1 MGRLK
6 VTQLL
11 NFNKD
16 RFIINCYNYYIQGGK
31 NNMGKFIIGSLV
43 GAIIGYITNW
53 LAIKM
58 LFKPHKE
65 IRIGK
70 FKVPFTPG
78 LIPKEKSRIAKSVG
92 ETIGAHL
99 LTKETIIKSLCSEDM
114 NQQLDSWVQGKV
126 VSIKSSEVTVG
137 NEIKTLLGDEYSNFI
152 EKTNDNLSKLLIDYV
167 NEEDVKQGIAKYAN
181 AQIMIE
187 LSAKPEVIYQSELYK
202 SIKNKLLSGAIE
214 YKDSE
219 NFYGEIE
226 TILKEKMEKLKDS
239 DKKFEE
245 IIPEGITR
253 DVKVYIHDKRH
264 DIAKEIKNMMKE
276 EKNKEKLRQIVKET
290 ISTKL
295 SPMIAMFMNA
305 ESIYEKVVTGINEF
319 LDEEKNHDDIAL
331 IINDVIDKLLKHS
344 IASVISE
351 LPKEGSANGIRPLIN
366 LFRENI
372 VDEKLIRSIFNKLEG
387 NFDNYI
393 SIEAMLE
400 KTGIDYKN
408 EMEKLIKSK
417 LDAMAESSTAKIK
430 IAEVVSAMINKFL
443 MTEMKSIFEEEGDK
457 VSQSISN
464 VVRDIYNKFIEN
476 KAADVIEVLGVA
488 KIVEDKI
495 NEFDVA
501 FTEEIILEIA
511 SKELTAITWIGAL
524 LGAIMGILSPILGS
538 L

>member
-1 MGRLK
+1 
-6 VTQLL
+6 
-11 NFNKD
+11 
-16 RFIINCYNYYIQGGK
+16 
-31 NNMGKFIIGSLV
+31 MGKFIIGSLV

-70 FKVPFTPG
+70 FKVHFTPG

-92 ETIGAHL
+92 ESIGAHL

-126 VSIKSSEVTVG
+126 VSIKSSEATVG
-137 NEIKTLLGDEYSNFI
+137 NEIKSLLGDEYSNFM
-152 EKTNDNLSKLLIDYV
+152 EKTNANLSKLLIDYI

-181 AQIMIE
+181 SQIMIE

-202 SIKNKLLSGAIE
+202 SIKGKLLNGAIA

-219 NFYGEIE
+219 SFYQEIE
-226 TILKEKMEKLKDS
+226 TILKEKMEKVKDS
-239 DKKFEE
+239 DKRFEE

-264 DIAKEIKNMMKE
+264 DIARSIKSIMKE
-276 EKNKEKLRQIVKET
+276 EKNKQKLRQIVKET
-290 ISTKL
+290 MSTKL
-295 SPMIAMFMNA
+295 SPMIAMFMNV
-305 ESIYEKVVTGINEF
+305 ESTYEKVVTGINEY

-331 IINDVIDKLLKHS
+331 IINDVIDKLLKQT
-344 IASVISE
+344 ITSVISE
-351 LPKEGSANGIRPLIN
+351 LPKEGSFNRIRPLIN
-366 LFRENI
+366 LFRDNI
-372 VDEKLIRSIFNKLEG
+372 VDEKLIRNIFNKLES

-393 SIEAMLE
+393 SIEEMLE

-417 LDAMAESSTAKIK
+417 LDTMAESSTAKIK
-430 IAEVVSAMINKFL
+430 IAEVVAAMINKFL
-443 MTEMKSIFEEEGDK
+443 QTEMKTIFEEEGDK

-511 SKELTAITWIGAL
+511 SKELTAITWLGAL
-524 LGAIMGILSPILGS
+524 LGAIMGILSPILSS

>member
-1 MGRLK
+1 M
-6 VTQLL
+6 
-11 NFNKD
+11 
-16 RFIINCYNYYIQGGK
+16 
-31 NNMGKFIIGSLV
+31 KFIIGSLV

-58 LFKPHKE
+58 LFRPHKE

-92 ETIGAHL
+92 ETIGTHL

-114 NQQLDSWVQGKV
+114 NQQLDSWVQSKV
-126 VSIKSSEVTVG
+126 VAINISEATVG
-137 NEIKTLLGDEYSNFI
+137 NEIKTLLGDEYSNFMQ
-152 EKTNDNLSKLLIDYV
+152 KTNDNLSKLLIDYI
-167 NEEDVKQGIAKYAN
+167 NEEDVKQGIAKYAS

-187 LSAKPEVIYQSELYK
+187 LNAKPEVIYQSELYN
-202 SIKNKLLSGAIE
+202 SIKNKLLNGAIA

-226 TILKEKMEKLKDS
+226 NILKEKMDELKVS

-245 IIPEGITR
+245 IIPEGITS

-264 DIAKEIKNMMKE
+264 DIARAIKNMMKE
-276 EKNKEKLRQIVKET
+276 EKNKDKLRQIVKET

-305 ESIYEKVVTGINEF
+305 ESMYEKVVTGINEF
-319 LDEEKNHDDIAL
+319 LDEEKNHNDIAL
-331 IINDVIDKLLKHS
+331 IINDIIDKLLKNS

-351 LPKEGSANGIRPLIN
+351 LPKEGSSNTIRPLIN
-366 LFRENI
+366 LLRAKV
-372 VDEKLIRSIFNKLEG
+372 VDEKLIRNIFNKLEG
-387 NFDNYI
+387 KFDNYL
-393 SIEAMLE
+393 SIGDMLE
-400 KTGIDYKN
+400 KTGIDYRN
-408 EMEKLIKSK
+408 AIEELIKSRI
-417 LDAMAESSTAKIK
+417 DVMVGNSDIKIK
-430 IAEVVSAMINKFL
+430 ITEIVSAMINRGL
-443 MTEMKSIFEEEGDK
+443 QTEMKSIFIEEGDK

-511 SKELTAITWIGAL
+511 SKELTAITWLGAL
-524 LGAIMGILSPILGS
+524 LGGVMGILSPILGS

>member
-1 MGRLK
+1 M
-6 VTQLL
+6 
-11 NFNKD
+11 
-16 RFIINCYNYYIQGGK
+16 
-31 NNMGKFIIGSLV
+31 KFIMGSLV

-58 LFKPHKE
+58 LFRPHKE

-92 ETIGAHL
+92 ETIGEHL

-114 NQQLDSWVQGKV
+114 NQQLDSWVQSKV
-126 VSIKSSEVTVG
+126 VAINISEATIG
-137 NEIKTLLGDEYSNFI
+137 KEIENLLGDEYPNFMQ
-152 EKTNDNLSKLLIDYV
+152 KTNDNLSKLLIDYI
-167 NEEDVKQGIAKYAN
+167 NEEEVKKSIAKYAST
-181 AQIMIE
+181 QIIGE
-187 LSAKPEVIYQSELYK
+187 LNAKPEVIYQSELYK
-202 SIKNKLLSGAIE
+202 SIKNKLLNGVIA

-219 NFYGEIE
+219 SFFQEIE
-226 TILKEKMEKLKDS
+226 NILKEKIGELKGS
-239 DKKFEE
+239 DKRFEE
-245 IIPEGITR
+245 VIPKGITN
-253 DVKVYIHDKRH
+253 DLKVYIYGKRH
-264 DIAKEIKNMMKE
+264 DIAMEIKSTMKE
-276 EKNKEKLRQIVKET
+276 EKNKQKLRQIVKET

-305 ESIYEKVVTGINEF
+305 ESTYEKVATGINEF

-331 IINDVIDKLLKHS
+331 IINDMIDKLLKNS

-351 LPKEGSANGIRPLIN
+351 FPKGGSADGIRTVIN
-366 LFRENI
+366 LLTEKV
-372 VDEKLIRSIFNKLEG
+372 VDEKFIRNTFNKIESI
-387 NFDNYI
+387 FDNYM
-393 SIEAMLE
+393 SIEDMLE

-408 EMEKLIKSK
+408 AMEEFIKGK
-417 LDAMAESSTAKIK
+417 IDTMAESSDIKIK
-430 IAEVVSAMINKFL
+430 VTEIVAAMINRGL
-443 MTEMKSIFEEEGDK
+443 MTEMKSIFKEEGDK
-457 VSQSISN
+457 VSKSISN

-501 FTEEIILEIA
+501 FTEDIILGIA
-511 SKELTAITWIGAL
+511 SKELTAITWLGAL

>member
-11 NFNKD
+11 NFSKD
-16 RFIINCYNYYIQGGK
+16 RFIINCYNYNAELQGGDT
-31 NNMGKFIIGSLV
+31 MKFIIGSLV

-126 VSIKSSEVTVG
+126 LSIKSSEATVG
-137 NEIKTLLGDEYSNFI
+137 NEIKTLLGDEYSNFM
-152 EKTNDNLSKLLIDYV
+152 EKTNANLSKLLIDYV

-202 SIKNKLLSGAIE
+202 SIKNKLLNGAIA

-219 NFYGEIE
+219 NFYQEIE

-245 IIPEGITR
+245 IIPEGITS

-264 DIAKEIKNMMKE
+264 DIAKEIKIMMEE
-276 EKNKEKLRQIVKET
+276 EKNKQKLRQIVKET

-319 LDEEKNHDDIAL
+319 LDEEKNHEDIAL

-351 LPKEGSANGIRPLIN
+351 LPKEEGFNRIRPLIN

-372 VDEKLIRSIFNKLEG
+372 VDEKLIKNIFNKIEG

-393 SIEAMLE
+393 SIEEMLQ
-400 KTGIDYKN
+400 KTGIDYKS
-408 EMEKLIKSK
+408 EMENLIKSK

-430 IAEVVSAMINKFL
+430 IAEVVAAMINKFL
-443 MTEMKSIFEEEGDK
+443 KTEMKSIFEEEGDK

-511 SKELTAITWIGAL
+511 SKELTAITWLGAL
-524 LGAIMGILSPILGS
+524 LGAIMGILSPILSS